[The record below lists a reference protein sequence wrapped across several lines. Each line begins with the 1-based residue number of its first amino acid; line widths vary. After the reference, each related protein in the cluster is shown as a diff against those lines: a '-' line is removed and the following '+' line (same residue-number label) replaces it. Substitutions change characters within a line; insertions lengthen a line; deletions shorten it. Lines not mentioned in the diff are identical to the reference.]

1 MTTDGVSTSVMPL
14 EWGVASR
21 ALPGEL
27 QSGDL
32 SLVKPLGDSVLVAV
46 VDALGH
52 GGEAA
57 SAARVAI
64 SALERHATDPLPL
77 LLQRCHGALVGTRGA
92 VLSLALFSAPRATM
106 TWLGVGNVEG
116 VLLAGDPGARP
127 GRTSLVTRAGIVGAE
142 VPHLEPWVV
151 PLTPGDTLIFATD
164 GIRSGFSEDVS
175 VADPPHALAERILA
189 RYAKDSDD
197 ALVLVVRYRGAP

>member
-1 MTTDGVSTSVMPL
+1 MSDGAHTTVLPL

-32 SLVKPLGDSVLVAV
+32 SLVKPTGESVLVAV

-52 GGEAA
+52 GIDAA
-57 SAARVAI
+57 AAARTAV
-64 SALERHATDPLPL
+64 STLDRFATDPLTL
-77 LLQRCHGALVGTRGA
+77 LLQRCHSALVGTRGV
-92 VLSLALFSAPRATM
+92 VLSLASFDATRATM

-127 GRTSLVTRAGIVGAE
+127 GRTSLVTRAGIVGGD
-142 VPHLEPWVV
+142 VPALQPWVV

-164 GIRSGFSEDVS
+164 GIRSGFTENASRSDS
-175 VADPPHALAERILA
+175 PQGLADGILA
-189 RYAKDSDD
+189 RHAKNTDD
-197 ALVLVVRYRGAP
+197 ALVLVVRYRGT

>member
-1 MTTDGVSTSVMPL
+1 MRDGASTSVVPL
-14 EWGVASR
+14 EWGIASR
-21 ALPGEL
+21 PLPGEL

-32 SLVKPLGDSVLVAV
+32 SLVRPIGDAVLVAV

-64 SALERHATDPLPL
+64 AALERHATDPLEE

-127 GRTSLVTRAGIVGAE
+127 GRTNLITRAGIVGAE
-142 VPHLEPWVV
+142 VPQLQPWVV
-151 PLTPGDTLIFATD
+151 PLAPGDTLIFATD
-164 GIRSGFSEDVS
+164 GIRSGFADDVAL
-175 VADPPHALAERILA
+175 ADPPPVLAERILA
-189 RYAKDSDD
+189 RYAKETDD
-197 ALVLVVRYRGAP
+197 ALVLVVRYRGAA